1 MKENNPQNIVNMV
14 DFKVTMDAN
23 SANAASINLLG
34 ECREMMTDRLSGALF
49 VMLNRADDVLF
60 DLVQKS
66 GPSEHRFYFDAM
78 RELRLKRTSIETG
91 FKDSF
96 VNLFN
101 KEINISP
108 EAADSSTSGDDDR
121 EIDIEETIAL
131 TSTVGKI
138 KHDCHNALISLDQ
151 RMISLLGE
159 ISVHKRHNP
168 IRPETVCHAFHMAC
182 QPIESGIEIKLILFK
197 LFEKYVVAELQNIYT
212 DIDSLLTEKKFNTQA
227 QQNSAGTYSQ
237 DKSVDSQQTTPRENS
252 GIIKDKNYFIIANRL
267 IRSEIAKHIGD
278 AVMPEFVKDFLY
290 SHWSKLL
297 LKIYIKEG
305 VESKAWFHAI
315 EVIDDLVN
323 AIGSKSSPKEKLMLA
338 PAFNNLM
345 QRLKYGMNVI
355 PVAPLVREEFIM
367 ELRQYQRELIG
378 TAVSEVDLESIKKCG
393 SEDITQPSFRKGS
406 GKVPFMDE
414 LFADNKP
421 GDNTDF
427 DLE

>member
-1 MKENNPQNIVNMV
+1 MKENNPQNIVNMT

-23 SANAASINLLG
+23 NANAASITLLG
-34 ECREMMTDRLSGALF
+34 ECRELMTDRLSEALF

-91 FKDSF
+91 FKESF

-108 EAADSSTSGDDDR
+108 EAVDNETSGDDDR

-151 RMISLLGE
+151 RMTSLLSE
-159 ISVHKRHNP
+159 ISVNKRHNP
-168 IRPETVCHAFHMAC
+168 IRPETVCHAFHIAC
-182 QPIESGIEIKLILFK
+182 QPIESGIEIKLVLFK
-197 LFEKYVVAELQNIYT
+197 LFEKYVIVELQNIYT
-212 DIDSLLTEKKFNTQA
+212 DIDLLLTEKKFSIQS
-227 QQNSAGTYSQ
+227 QQNAAGNYSQ
-237 DKSVDSQQTTPRENS
+237 DKAGEKQQATARENS

-267 IRSEIAKHIGD
+267 IRSEINKHIGD
-278 AVMPEFVKDFLY
+278 VVMPDFVKDFLY

-323 AIGSKSSPKEKLMLA
+323 AIGSKTSPKEKIILA

-355 PVAPLVREEFIM
+355 PVAPLAREEFII
-367 ELRQYQRELIG
+367 ELRQYHRELIG
-378 TAVSEVDLESIKKCG
+378 NAMSEVDQESINKIE
-393 SEDITQPSFRKGS
+393 SEDITTPSFRKSG

-414 LFADNKP
+414 LFADNK
-421 GDNTDF
+421 GDKTDF
-427 DLE
+427 DME

>member
-1 MKENNPQNIVNMV
+1 MKENNPQNIVNMT
-14 DFKVTMDAN
+14 DFKVTMN
-23 SANAASINLLG
+23 SSSANAASITLLG
-34 ECREMMTDRLSGALF
+34 ECRGIMTDRLSGALF

-66 GPSEHRFYFDAM
+66 GPSEHHFYFDAM

-91 FKDSF
+91 FKESF

-108 EAADSSTSGDDDR
+108 EAAEGDVQEDDDR

-151 RMISLLGE
+151 RMTSLLSE
-159 ISVHKRHNP
+159 ISVNKRHNP

-212 DIDSLLTEKKFNTQA
+212 DIDSLLTEKKFSTQS
-227 QQNSAGTYSQ
+227 QQNSAGIYSQ
-237 DKSVDSQQTTPRENS
+237 DKSTETQQTAPRENS
-252 GIIKDKNYFIIANRL
+252 GIIKDKNYFVIANRL
-267 IRSEIAKHIGD
+267 IRSEISKHTSDVVIPD
-278 AVMPEFVKDFLY
+278 FVKDFLY

-315 EVIDDLVN
+315 EVIDDIVN
-323 AIGSKSSPKEKLMLA
+323 TIGSKTSPKEKIILA

-355 PVAPLVREEFIM
+355 PVAPLAREEFII
-367 ELRQYQRELIG
+367 ELRQYHRELIG
-378 TAVSEVDLESIKKCG
+378 NAMAEVDKEAINKVE
-393 SEDITQPSFRKGS
+393 SEDITTPSFRKS
-406 GKVPFMDE
+406 GGKIPFMDE
-414 LFADNKP
+414 LFADNK
-421 GDNTDF
+421 GDKTDF

>member
-1 MKENNPQNIVNMV
+1 MKENNSQNIVNMT
-14 DFKVTMDAN
+14 DFKATMDST
-23 SANAASINLLG
+23 SANAASIILLG
-34 ECREMMTDRLSGALF
+34 ECREMMTDRLSEALF

-60 DLVQKS
+60 DMVQKS

-78 RELRLKRTSIETG
+78 RELRLKRTSMETA
-91 FKDSF
+91 FKESF

-101 KEINISP
+101 REINISP
-108 EAADSSTSGDDDR
+108 EASTGDTSEEDDR

-138 KHDCHNALISLDQ
+138 KHDCHNALFSLEQ
-151 RMISLLGE
+151 RMTSLLSE
-159 ISVHKRHNP
+159 ISVNKRHNP

-182 QPIESGIEIKLILFK
+182 KPIDSGVKIKLILFK
-197 LFEKYVVAELQNIYT
+197 LFEKYVVVELQNIYT
-212 DIDSLLTEKKFNTQA
+212 GIDSLLTEKKFSTQG
-227 QQNSAGTYSQ
+227 QQNPSGTYSQ
-237 DKSVDSQQTTPRENS
+237 DKSVETRQTTPRENS
-252 GIIKDKNYFIIANRL
+252 GIIKDKNYFVIANRL
-267 IRSEIAKHIGD
+267 IRSEISKHTGD
-278 AVMPEFVKDFLY
+278 AVIPDFVKDFLY

-323 AIGSKSSPKEKLMLA
+323 SVGSKTSPKEKIILA

-355 PVAPLVREEFIM
+355 PVAPLAREEFII
-367 ELRQYQRELIG
+367 ELRQYHRELIG
-378 TAVSEVDLESIKKCG
+378 IAMSEVDKGSINKVE
-393 SEDITQPSFRKGS
+393 SEDITTPSFRKS
-406 GKVPFMDE
+406 GGRIPFSDE
-414 LFADNKP
+414 LFADNK
-421 GDNTDF
+421 GDKTDF

>member
-1 MKENNPQNIVNMV
+1 MKENKPQNIVNMT
-14 DFKVTMDAN
+14 DFKETMN
-23 SANAASINLLG
+23 SGSANAASITLLG
-34 ECREMMTDRLSGALF
+34 ECREMMTDRLSEALF
-49 VMLNRADDVLF
+49 VMMNRADDVLF

-66 GPSEHRFYFDAM
+66 GPSEHHFYFDAM

-91 FKDSF
+91 FKENF

-101 KEINISP
+101 REINIAP
-108 EAADSSTSGDDDR
+108 EAADGPVPEEDER

-151 RMISLLGE
+151 RMTSLLGE
-159 ISVHKRHNP
+159 ISVNKRHNP
-168 IRPETVCHAFHMAC
+168 IRPETICHAFHIAC
-182 QPIESGIEIKLILFK
+182 QPIESGIEIRLILFK
-197 LFEKYVVAELQNIYT
+197 LFEKYVVADLQNIYT
-212 DIDSLLTEKKFNTQA
+212 DIDSLLTEKKFSTQS
-227 QQNSAGTYSQ
+227 QQNPAGPYNQ
-237 DKSVDSQQTTPRENS
+237 EKSVENQQTAPRENS

-267 IRSEIAKHIGD
+267 IKSEISKHTGG
-278 AVMPEFVKDFLY
+278 AVVPDFVKDFLY

-305 VESKAWFHAI
+305 IESRAWFHAI

-323 AIGSKSSPKEKLMLA
+323 IVGNKTSPKEKIILA

-355 PVAPLVREEFIM
+355 PVAPLAREEFVM
-367 ELRQYQRELIG
+367 ELRQYQREVVNI
-378 TAVSEVDLESIKKCG
+378 AIAEVDRESINKVE
-393 SEDITQPSFRKGS
+393 SEDITTPSFRKS
-406 GKVPFMDE
+406 GGKIPFMDE
-414 LFADNKP
+414 LFADNK
-421 GDNTDF
+421 DDKTDF

>member
-1 MKENNPQNIVNMV
+1 MKENNPKNIVNMT
-14 DFKVTMDAN
+14 DFKETMN
-23 SANAASINLLG
+23 SGSTNTASITLLG
-34 ECREMMTDRLSGALF
+34 ECREMMTDRLSEALF

-66 GPSEHRFYFDAM
+66 GPSEHHFYFDAM
-78 RELRLKRTSIETG
+78 RELRLKRTSIETA
-91 FKDSF
+91 FKESF

-101 KEINISP
+101 REINISP
-108 EAADSSTSGDDDR
+108 EAANSDTSAGDDR

-151 RMISLLGE
+151 RMTSLLGE
-159 ISVHKRHNP
+159 ISVNKRHNP

-197 LFEKYVVAELQNIYT
+197 LFEKYVVVELQNIYT
-212 DIDSLLTEKKFNTQA
+212 DIDSLLTEKKFSTQT
-227 QQNSAGTYSQ
+227 QQNSAGNYSQ
-237 DKSVDSQQTTPRENS
+237 DKNGEKQPVTQRENS

-267 IRSEIAKHIGD
+267 IRSEISKHTGD
-278 AVMPEFVKDFLY
+278 AVIPDFTKDFLY

-305 VESKAWFHAI
+305 IESKAWFHAI

-323 AIGSKSSPKEKLMLA
+323 TVGSKTSPKEKIILA

-355 PVAPLVREEFIM
+355 PVAPLAREEFII
-367 ELRQYQRELIG
+367 ELRQYHRELMG
-378 TAVSEVDLESIKKCG
+378 NAMAEVDRESFNKVE
-393 SEDITQPSFRKGS
+393 SEDITTPSFRKS
-406 GKVPFMDE
+406 GGKIPFMDE
-414 LFADNKP
+414 LFADNK
-421 GDNTDF
+421 GDKTDF
-427 DLE
+427 DIE

>member
-1 MKENNPQNIVNMV
+1 MKENNPKNIVNMT
-14 DFKVTMDAN
+14 DFKATMDATT
-23 SANAASINLLG
+23 ANATSITLLG
-34 ECREMMTDRLSGALF
+34 ECREMMTDRLSGAMF

-91 FKDSF
+91 FKESF

-108 EAADSSTSGDDDR
+108 DAVDSDTSGDNDR

-151 RMISLLGE
+151 RITSLLSE
-159 ISVHKRHNP
+159 ISVNKRHNP

-197 LFEKYVVAELQNIYT
+197 LFEKYVVVELQNVYT
-212 DIDSLLTEKKFNTQA
+212 DIDSLLTEKKFSTQT
-227 QQNSAGTYSQ
+227 QQNPAGTYSQ
-237 DKSVDSQQTTPRENS
+237 DKSVENQQATPRENS

-267 IRSEIAKHIGD
+267 IRSEISKHTGD
-278 AVMPEFVKDFLY
+278 AVVPDFVKDFLY

-297 LKIYIKEG
+297 LKIYLKEG

-315 EVIDDLVN
+315 EVIDDMVN
-323 AIGSKSSPKEKLMLA
+323 AIGSKTSPKEKIILA

-355 PVAPLVREEFIM
+355 PVAPLAREEFII
-367 ELRQYQRELIG
+367 ELRQYHRELMG
-378 TAVSEVDLESIKKCG
+378 NAMAEVDKESINKIE
-393 SEDITQPSFRKGS
+393 SEDITTPSFRKS
-406 GKVPFMDE
+406 GGKIPFMDE
-414 LFADNKP
+414 LFADNK
-421 GDNTDF
+421 GDKTDF